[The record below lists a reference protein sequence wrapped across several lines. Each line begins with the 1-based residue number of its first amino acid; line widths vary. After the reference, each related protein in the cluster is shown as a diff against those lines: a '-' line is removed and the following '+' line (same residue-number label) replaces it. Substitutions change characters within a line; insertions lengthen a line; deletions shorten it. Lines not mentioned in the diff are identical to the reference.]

1 MTKDQKLIKIACK
14 EFLMNIVKESEI
26 LNEKLSFFQKTL
38 LYDAIRE
45 MSYDEVLS
53 LLINNGNKITTEQKR
68 EFESK
73 TKKAMKYGAAAT
85 AGTYGIRKGAQYYR
99 AMKQTVPAAIDS
111 FKDASGRINK
121 DAESAAKKANDV
133 AKKAAKKVNKTL
145 KKGEKE
151 VVAKVTKP
159 SKNII
164 KKAKILPKLAKDT
177 FSNTRKVAKT
187 MAKPGWKKSLVSAVG
202 GLFLYR
208 KLSDPCLRKN
218 IGDKQGQLACRLEAV
233 KKVINQ
239 LNNQMAKCANSNNP
253 AKCRSKIQNEII
265 KWQRK
270 YQELNVQYS
279 KKFRK

>member
-53 LLINNGNKITTEQKR
+53 LLINNGNKISTEQKR
-68 EFESK
+68 EFEGK

-99 AMKQTVPAAIDS
+99 AMKQTVPAARDS

-121 DAESAAKKANDV
+121 DA

-164 KKAKILPKLAKDT
+164 KKAMILPKLAKDT

-208 KLSDPCLRKN
+208 KLSDPCVRKN

-270 YQELNVQYS
+270 YQKLNVQYS
-279 KKFRK
+279 KNFRK